1 MPITNQDTKEL
12 NQVYSDWSETYGGQ
26 KEDYFA
32 CIYLKNKLKTEIS
45 DLSCRVAFGGNDYGI
60 DAYHIDLATKNLYL
74 FQFKWSEDHNLFK
87 ESLDRLTND
96 GLRLIFDD
104 SFPDPTANEMLNHL
118 MAELREVKDGIKNV
132 LIHFVFKGEREKA
145 EESTGLASRKE
156 NLENKRHLIEKYFG
170 RTDVEFRVEFI
181 SGSRIPPKQ
190 EARLSYDLLL
200 LQKDCVLT
208 EADGKTMYVGF
219 LPIMDLFQIYK
230 ILGQKFLDRNI
241 RMGLSAENSPNK
253 NIRKALAD
261 IVLNEKTSPDLFSFN
276 HNGVTLAAEHLDF
289 KDTHAVIKA
298 PSLLNGAQTI
308 TSVAKFIEENE
319 DNPKLK
325 SNKNLLDRI
334 KVMAKIVVADPQS
347 EFVTNVTICNNR
359 QNPVEPWNLR
369 ANDRIQCDLHDKFKE
384 QAGVFYSR
392 QQNSFN
398 HYSTEE
404 LEDMR
409 VDTFR
414 DIKIKP
420 LAQTFLAIQG
430 EISRMYDL
438 PQVFENQKW
447 YDETFRE
454 TYLDCDA
461 RKIVIAYKIHLV
473 SKDPMRRLEERL
485 SQKHYNVISKGKHL
499 VWSLLIQGIFNDPKL
514 KDYLE
519 DYGVNLIKE
528 VSFREYLKTLAST
541 KLVPILKEAFANEE
555 YKQRI
560 ENEKYDFLRTKDFF
574 NHCKNLAEDL
584 HGWTKK
590 SL

>member
-12 NQVYSDWSETYGGQ
+12 NQIYSDWNETHGGQ

-32 CIYLKNKLKTEIS
+32 CIYLKNRFKIDIS
-45 DLSCRVAFGGNDYGI
+45 DLSGRVTFGGNDYGI

-74 FQFKWSEDHNLFK
+74 YQFKWSEDHNLFK
-87 ESLDRLTND
+87 ESLQRLTND
-96 GLRLIFDD
+96 GIPLIFDD
-104 SFPDPTANEMLNHL
+104 SFPDPNANEMINHL
-118 MAELREVKDGIKNV
+118 MAELKEVKDGIKNV
-132 LIHFVFKGEREKA
+132 LVHFVFKGEREKA
-145 EESTGLASRKE
+145 EESTGLADRKE
-156 NLENKRHLIEKYFG
+156 NLENKRYLIEKYFG
-170 RTDVEFRVEFI
+170 RTDVQLSVEFI
-181 SGSRIPPKQ
+181 SGSRMPIKQ
-190 EARLSYDLLL
+190 EPRLSYNLLL
-200 LQKDCVLT
+200 LRENCVRT

-219 LPIMDLFQIYK
+219 VPIMDLFQIYK
-230 ILGQKFLDRNI
+230 SLGQKFLDRNI
-241 RMGLSAENSPNK
+241 RMGLSGENSPNK
-253 NIRKALAD
+253 NIRKTLAD
-261 IVLNEKTSPDLFSFN
+261 IVLNDKTSPDLFSFN
-276 HNGVTLAAEHLDF
+276 HNGVTLAAEHIDF
-289 KDTHAVIKA
+289 NDTHAVIKV
-298 PSLLNGAQTI
+298 PRLLNGAQTI
-308 TSVAKFIEENE
+308 TSVAKFMEEYDGHPE
-319 DNPKLK
+319 LK
-325 SNKNLLDRI
+325 TNKNLLERI
-334 KVMAKIVVADPQS
+334 KVLAKIVVADPHS

-392 QQNSFN
+392 QEKSFN
-398 HYSTEE
+398 HYSTDE
-404 LEDMR
+404 LEEMM

-447 YDETFRE
+447 YEETFKE
-454 TYLDCDA
+454 SYLLCDF

-519 DYGVNLIKE
+519 DYGTNLIKE
-528 VSFREYLKTLAST
+528 HSFRDYLKTLASS

-555 YKQRI
+555 YKARI
-560 ENEKYDFLRTKDFF
+560 EKEKYDFLRTKDFF
-574 NHCKNLAEDL
+574 NHCKGIAEES